1 VIAAGATV
9 VEVVRPGAVVE
20 PEVAPAVKDDLEAVV
35 GPAVK
40 DDPAAEVAPEVGG
53 VIAEPAL
60 KDGPS
65 ILALSRD
72 G

>member
-9 VEVVRPGAVVE
+9 VEVVRPGTVVGAE
-20 PEVAPAVKDDLEAVV
+20 EFPAVKDDLEAEMA
-35 GPAVK
+35 PAGV
-40 DDPAAEVAPEVGG
+40 DDPAGEVAPEVGG
-53 VIAEPAL
+53 VIAGPAL

-65 ILALSRD
+65 TLALSRD